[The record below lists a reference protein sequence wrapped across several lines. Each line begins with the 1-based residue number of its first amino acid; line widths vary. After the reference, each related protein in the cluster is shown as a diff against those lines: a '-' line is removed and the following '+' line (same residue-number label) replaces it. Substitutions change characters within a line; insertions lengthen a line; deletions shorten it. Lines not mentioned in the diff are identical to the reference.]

1 MPDETPVSELSALVP
16 WLYSAA
22 MPVSRKARR
31 RSAAPAHPDVP
42 EKRSPARIWA
52 ALALAGVIA
61 VGGAYLLWPSP
72 LPRAAGNPAQDGL
85 IEKVESL
92 YNDISV
98 YRQQDGKFLLLF
110 GAKRLRYIE
119 SIVDP
124 DDALDLPVNYTQS
137 MGAGL
142 AYATGLDDAAAIGL
156 GGGGIAWY
164 QHKSLPGLRTTA
176 IELDPEVVRLAGQ
189 YFKVRAEPNFDIAT
203 DDGRVYLTHSDQRF
217 DIILIDAYRGPFV
230 PFHLLTTEFYKLVA
244 AHLKPGG
251 VAVQNVEP
259 TTMLFDSA
267 VATIR
272 QAFAHLVFLR
282 GDGNIVILA
291 YNGPEQDEAT
301 VQRLAAER
309 QAAHKFRYDLAKIL
323 ERRFSPSWKESTQ
336 PLTDDFAPV
345 EYLKAIERHNEKQS

>member
-1 MPDETPVSELSALVP
+1 
-16 WLYSAA
+16 
-22 MPVSRKARR
+22 
-31 RSAAPAHPDVP
+31 
-42 EKRSPARIWA
+42 
-52 ALALAGVIA
+52 VIA
-61 VGGAYLLWPSP
+61 IAGAYLLWPSQRP
-72 LPRAAGNPAQDGL
+72 PAAASSGSGQDDGL
-85 IEKVESL
+85 LTKVESL
-92 YNDISV
+92 YNDISI
-98 YRQQDGKFLLLF
+98 YRLSDGKLQLRF

-124 DDALDLPVNYTQS
+124 ADPLDLPVYYTQS

-142 AYATGLDDAAAIGL
+142 AYASGLDDAGAIGL

-164 QHKSLPGLRTTA
+164 QHKSLPELRTTA
-176 IELDPEVVRLAGQ
+176 VELDPEVVHLAGA
-189 YFKVRAEPNFDIAT
+189 YFKVRSEPNFDIAT
-203 DDGRVYLTHSDQRF
+203 EDGRVYLTHSDQRF
-217 DIILIDAYRGPFV
+217 DILLIDAYRGPFV

-272 QAFAHLVFLR
+272 QAFEHLVFLH
-282 GDGNIVILA
+282 GDGNIIILA
-291 YNGPEQDEAT
+291 YNGPEKDEAT
-301 VQRLAAER
+301 VERLAAER
-309 QAAHKFRYDLAKIL
+309 QTAYKLRYDLKEIL
-323 ERRFSPSWKESTQ
+323 QRRFMPEWKESTR

>member
-1 MPDETPVSELSALVP
+1 
-16 WLYSAA
+16 

-31 RSAAPAHPDVP
+31 SKTAPAPPSVVSKP
-42 EKRSPARIWA
+42 NGSRAAILA
-52 ALALAGVIA
+52 ALALAGLIA
-61 VGGAYLLWPSP
+61 IGGAYLLWPSGRP
-72 LPRAAGNPAQDGL
+72 SAAASAGAAGEDSL
-85 IEKVESL
+85 LTKVESL

-98 YRQQDGKFLLLF
+98 YRRSDGKLSLQF

-119 SIVDP
+119 SIVNPADP
-124 DDALDLPVNYTQS
+124 LDLPIFYTQS

-142 AYATGLDDAAAIGL
+142 AYASGLDEVGAIGL
-156 GGGGIAWY
+156 GGGGIEWY
-164 QHKSLPGLRTTA
+164 QHKSIPDLRTTT
-176 IELDPEVVRLAGQ
+176 IELDPEVVRLAGA
-189 YFKVRAEPNFDIAT
+189 YFNVRTEPGFDIAT
-203 DDGRVYLTHSDQRF
+203 EDGRVYLTHSDQRF
-217 DIILIDAYRGPFV
+217 DIMLIDAYRGPFV

-272 QAFAHLVFLR
+272 QAFEHLVFLH
-282 GDGNIVILA
+282 GGGNIVILA
-291 YNGPEQDEAT
+291 YNGPEKDEAT

-309 QAAHKFRYDLAKIL
+309 QATYKLRYDLKDVL
-323 ERRFSPSWKESTQ
+323 ERRFVPTWKENTP

>member
-1 MPDETPVSELSALVP
+1 
-16 WLYSAA
+16 

-31 RSAAPAHPDVP
+31 RGIAPAPP
-42 EKRSPARIWA
+42 PPSAPKPKRSPAAILA

-61 VGGAYLLWPSP
+61 IGGAYLLWPSGRP
-72 LPRAAGNPAQDGL
+72 TAAASAGSSGEDSL
-85 IEKVESL
+85 LTKVESL

-98 YRQQDGKFLLLF
+98 YRRSDGKLSLQF

-119 SIVDP
+119 SIVNPADP
-124 DDALDLPVNYTQS
+124 LDLPVYYTQS

-142 AYATGLDDAAAIGL
+142 AYASGLDDVGAIGL
-156 GGGGIAWY
+156 GGGGIEWY
-164 QHKSLPGLRTTA
+164 QHKSLPSLRTTT
-176 IELDPEVVRLAGQ
+176 IELDPEVVRLARE
-189 YFKVRAEPNFDIAT
+189 YFSVRTEPGFDIAT
-203 DDGRVYLTHSDQRF
+203 EDGRVYLTHSDQRF
-217 DIILIDAYRGPFV
+217 DIMLVDAYRGPFV

-272 QAFAHLVFLR
+272 QAFEHLVFLH
-282 GDGNIVILA
+282 GGGNIVILA
-291 YNGPEQDEAT
+291 YNGPERDEAT

-309 QAAHKFRYDLAKIL
+309 QATYKFRYDLKEIL
-323 ERRFSPSWKESTQ
+323 ARRFAPSWKESTP